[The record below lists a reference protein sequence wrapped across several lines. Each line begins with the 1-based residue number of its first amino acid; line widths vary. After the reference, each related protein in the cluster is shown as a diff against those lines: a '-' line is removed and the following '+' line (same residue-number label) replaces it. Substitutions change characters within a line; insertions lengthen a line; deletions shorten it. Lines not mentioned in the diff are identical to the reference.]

1 MLGYL
6 SMNTA
11 SICDVFAYIFIPTSV
26 DIQNCILVPYFIVT
40 TDFKSLWIPFKK
52 KKYLSTSKVL
62 SEYLYQLLYKWP
74 FNAHIIQDKVKNTTV
89 KLYKCST

>member
-40 TDFKSLWIPFKK
+40 TDFKSLWIPLKK
-52 KKYLSTSKVL
+52 KKVS
-62 SEYLYQLLYKWP
+62 
-74 FNAHIIQDKVKNTTV
+74 FNQ
-89 KLYKCST
+89 